1 MIKAWKHLCTIL
13 HHKNLVRAGC
23 FKIGLYK
30 QGLLHDMSK
39 YTPTE
44 FLVGC
49 KYYQGTM
56 SPNNAEREDKGY
68 SAAWLHHKG
77 RNKHH
82 MEYWIDYGV
91 GDGRDGQ
98 KTHRGICGMKMPI
111 KYVAEMYVDRVSA
124 SKNYQRDKFKLDSPL
139 QYYLKGRKYYILN
152 EDTKAMLELLLVM
165 LAAQYPD
172 LWLVIIGTT
181 LGMLIANVPVVLAG
195 NFAADKLPLTLI
207 RRLAATAFFV
217 LAIIAVYKA
226 MQSSGWI

>member
-1 MIKAWKHLCTIL
+1 METFMHDPASQ
-13 HHKNLVRAGC
+13 NLVRAGC

-165 LAAQYPD
+165 LAVKGEDEVNHFLKYEV
-172 LWLVIIGTT
+172 LKGK
-181 LGMLIANVPVVLAG
+181 VPYEK
-195 NFAADKLPLTLI
+195 NT
-207 RRLAATAFFV
+207 
-217 LAIIAVYKA
+217 
-226 MQSSGWI
+226 S

>member
-1 MIKAWKHLCTIL
+1 MINAVKHFITITR
-13 HHKNLVRAGC
+13 HKNLVLAGC

-165 LAAQYPD
+165 LAVKGEDEVNHFLKYEVLKGKVPYEKEY
-172 LWLVIIGTT
+172 
-181 LGMLIANVPVVLAG
+181 LINLRKNLEKGSAYHLEEE
-195 NFAADKLPLTLI
+195 
-207 RRLAATAFFV
+207 
-217 LAIIAVYKA
+217 
-226 MQSSGWI
+226 Q

>member
-1 MIKAWKHLCTIL
+1 MHPWLHFKTITR
-13 HHKNLVRAGC
+13 HKLMVMHYC

-56 SPNNAEREDKGY
+56 SPNNAERADKGY
-68 SAAWLHHKG
+68 SSAWLHHKG

-98 KTHRGICGMKMPI
+98 EPHRGICGMKMPI
-111 KYVAEMYVDRVSA
+111 RYVAEMYVDRVSA
-124 SKNYQRDKFKLDSPL
+124 SKNYQRDKFRTDSPL

-152 EDTKAMLELLLVM
+152 EDTRAMLELLLVM
-165 LAAQYPD
+165 LAVKGENEVNHFLKYEVLKGKVPYEKEY
-172 LWLVIIGTT
+172 
-181 LGMLIANVPVVLAG
+181 LINLRKNLEKDSAYHLEEE
-195 NFAADKLPLTLI
+195 
-207 RRLAATAFFV
+207 
-217 LAIIAVYKA
+217 
-226 MQSSGWI
+226 Q